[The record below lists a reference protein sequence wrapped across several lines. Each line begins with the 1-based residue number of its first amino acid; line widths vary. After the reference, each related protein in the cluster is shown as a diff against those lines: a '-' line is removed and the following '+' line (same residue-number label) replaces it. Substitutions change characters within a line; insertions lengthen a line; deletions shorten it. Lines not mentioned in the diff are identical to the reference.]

1 MKDTG
6 LAQIGDN
13 LVNLCYSLA
22 KSVVLGHSCG
32 EKVRDSVLARAIRSS
47 TVYSEIGRR
56 TDAGTAGDAYEAI
69 VAYAWLKGDVTIETL
84 VGHIIQHLQID
95 KSTSR
100 KQEDVIASKALESL
114 IEETVKKLSDIT
126 KNRVAGERRAVSKP

>member
-47 TVYSEIGRR
+47 TVYREIGRR
-56 TDAGTAGDAYEAI
+56 TDTGRAGDAYEAI
-69 VAYAWLKGDVTIETL
+69 VAYAWLRGDTTIESL
-84 VGHIIQHLQID
+84 VSRIIQHLQID
-95 KSTSR
+95 AKTGR
-100 KQEDVIASKALESL
+100 RQEYAIASQALAFL
-114 IEETVKKLSDIT
+114 IEEVVEMLSTTMRGRDD
-126 KNRVAGERRAVSKP
+126 GGPPGGQ